1 LNEDSPLDEESIIKL
16 LWGRFGKNSAND
28 PFDDDAAWVL
38 NSNKKFVVGKAD
50 MLVATTDAPVQMTP
64 SQIARK
70 SIVACVSDLAAK
82 GVKPE
87 YCLISLGLPRELAT
101 RKYVIDL
108 ARGFASAE
116 SEYRLRIIGG
126 DTNATSRDPVIDCSI
141 FGFANSLVLRRGAKP
156 GDLIGVSG
164 KFGIQQ
170 AGLLLLLNKAKS
182 SDQSFSKAAIDS
194 VLEPNARL
202 DLGLRVSRYLSS
214 CIDSSDGLA
223 ISLYHLA
230 ESSKVSFDLH
240 DLPIHSGV
248 SNFAKEN
255 GLVDSE
261 LVLFGGEEYEL
272 VCTYSSDHE
281 SDLKKLGVNT
291 IGTVKESRNRRYQVR
306 LNGRLV
312 TRRGWLH
319 FKSDD

>member
-1 LNEDSPLDEESIIKL
+1 LNDDEPLDEESIIKL
-16 LWGRFGKNSAND
+16 LWGRFGKKSATD

-50 MLVATTDAPVQMTP
+50 MLVATTDAPAQMTP
-64 SQIARK
+64 AQIARK

-87 YCLISLGLPRELAT
+87 YCLISLGLPKELAT

-116 SEYRLRIIGG
+116 SEYKLRIVGG

-156 GDLIGVSG
+156 SDLIGVSG
-164 KFGIQQ
+164 KFGIQH

-182 SDQSFSKAAIDS
+182 SDQLFSKTAVNS
-194 VLEPNARL
+194 VLEPKARL
-202 DLGLRVSRYLSS
+202 DVGLGVSRYLSS

-230 ESSKVSFDLH
+230 ESSKVSFELKK
-240 DLPIHSGV
+240 LPMHSGV
-248 SNFAKEN
+248 SKFATEN
-255 GLVDSE
+255 GLLDSE

-272 VCTYSSDHE
+272 VCTYSPEHE
-281 SDLKKLGVNT
+281 SKVTKHGIST
-291 IGTVKESRNRRYQVR
+291 IGVVKEGGNKRYEVL
-306 LNGRLV
+306 LNGKLV
-312 TRRGWLH
+312 ARRGWLH
-319 FKSDD
+319 FKSED

>member
-1 LNEDSPLDEESIIKL
+1 MNEDAPLDEESIIKL
-16 LWGRFGKNSAND
+16 LWGRFGKKSAND
-28 PFDDDAAWVL
+28 PFDDDAAWVP
-38 NSNKKFVVGKAD
+38 NSKKKFVVGKAD

-64 SQIARK
+64 AQIARK

-101 RKYVIDL
+101 RKYVLDL
-108 ARGFASAE
+108 AKGFASAE
-116 SEYRLRIIGG
+116 SEYKLRIVGG

-141 FGFANSLVLRRGAKP
+141 FGFANSLVLRRGARP

-164 KFGIQQ
+164 KFGIQH

-182 SDQSFSKAAIDS
+182 SDQSFSETAIKS

-202 DLGLRVSRYLSS
+202 DVGLRVSRYLSS

-230 ESSKVSFDLH
+230 ESSKVCFDLN
-240 DLPIHSGV
+240 DLPMHSGV
-248 SNFAKEN
+248 SEFATEN

-272 VCTYSSDHE
+272 VCTYSPEHE
-281 SDLKKLGVNT
+281 PDVAKFGIST
-291 IGTVKESRNRRYQVR
+291 IGVVKESRGKRFQVR
-306 LNGRLV
+306 FEDKLIA
-312 TRRGWLH
+312 RRGWLH
-319 FKSDD
+319 FKSEN